1 MDGISNLI
9 STYSVYIILSLII
22 INILLFIM
30 NMINSTRI
38 GQLKKRYNKLTDEIK
53 DKDLENVIIDYYSM
67 VKEIVKKNS
76 DIEKQMKIVE
86 GKLQLCAQKIG
97 VIRYNAFDNVGSN
110 LSFAIAMLDS
120 NDNGFIINGV
130 YTRDSSTTYAK
141 PVISGKAKYTLSA
154 EEMQALDLAKRNYN
168 ERKYETS

>member
-1 MDGISNLI
+1 
-9 STYSVYIILSLII
+9 
-22 INILLFIM
+22 
-30 NMINSTRI
+30 
-38 GQLKKRYNKLTDEIK
+38 
-53 DKDLENVIIDYYSM
+53 
-67 VKEIVKKNS
+67 
-76 DIEKQMKIVE
+76 
-86 GKLQLCAQKIG
+86 
-97 VIRYNAFDNVGSN
+97 VGSN